1 MVSVEGDGPS
11 PTASST
17 QGVFRLGRQRGWF
30 VSASFVIEVVFLF
43 RRNPVHLKLLG
54 SNSSALAGTTPTAF
68 TFRSSPMH
76 QGNGKVLHLLIL
88 VFMAGAT
95 GWKLQ

>member
-1 MVSVEGDGPS
+1 VVSVEGDGPS

-68 TFRSSPMH
+68 TFRSIPMH
-76 QGNGKVLHLLIL
+76 QENGKVLHLLIFI
-88 VFMAGAT
+88 FMAGPT
-95 GWKLQ
+95 GWKLS